1 MTSYTALIIT
11 SIISSIVTIAMTYLK
26 PRIKRLYTV
35 YKPKSLSERI
45 REEVE
50 KQLKDIIN
58 D

>member
-1 MTSYTALIIT
+1 MTYYITLIIT
-11 SIISSIVTIAMTYLK
+11 SLVSSLVTIVVTKMRA
-26 PRIKRLYTV
+26 RIKRLYAA

-50 KQLKDIIN
+50 RQLKDIIN